1 MEIKHHCHLEA
12 LAAVANCSLREAAL
26 QVCYEYYTGRGYPL
40 EVVKQ
45 FSELKTDVE
54 LFRVFDHIQECKA
67 APKLKNIPPF
77 WIF

>member
-1 MEIKHHCHLEA
+1 MNITHRCELEA
-12 LAAVANCSLREAAL
+12 LAAAANCSLREAAL
-26 QVCYEYYTGRGYPL
+26 QVCYEYYTERGYPL

-45 FSELKTDVE
+45 FSELKTDTE

-67 APKLKNIPPF
+67 TPKLKNIPPF